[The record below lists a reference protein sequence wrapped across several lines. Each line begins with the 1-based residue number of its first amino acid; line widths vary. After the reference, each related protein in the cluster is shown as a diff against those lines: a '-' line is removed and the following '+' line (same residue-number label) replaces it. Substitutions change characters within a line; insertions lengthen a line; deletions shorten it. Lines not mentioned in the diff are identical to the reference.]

1 MLVMA
6 FAGIFRLLPSWQ
18 SLLLA
23 FLSAF
28 LLILSFPDFEYWV
41 LAWVAFVPLL
51 AAIEREKS
59 STIRSFLIG
68 WAFGT
73 TFFLGT
79 CWWLT
84 YSMIRYGQ
92 LPPLAAYFLLL
103 LICLIVGLFPAIF
116 AACMSVIVRRF
127 GGVGFLTVPFVWV
140 ASELLRYWLSGNNWN
155 AVAYSQS
162 FGGWGLALASIGGI
176 YLTGFT
182 ILTFQSAAVAAY
194 LVRFPVLL
202 GSRSPGD
209 EGLVKKGG
217 VASGPALIACLS
229 CAVVLTVLVLFGA
242 KTATRAKTESTP
254 AALIATIQ
262 PNVPMSGLNYEIWI
276 QLRSR
281 HVELAEAA
289 LDKLKKE
296 FPQDTSVPKT
306 VIFPE
311 SPMNFMYED
320 DPEFQEFVHDFNTK
334 HNVDLLFNSAEPNRD
349 DGKYF
354 NSAVLTDKTGNE
366 IAQYDKIH
374 LVPFGEAVPG
384 PFEGIV
390 PALVG
395 SFSYGSRYQLM
406 PFGDAKAGV
415 VLCYES
421 AFGDL
426 SREMVKGGADV
437 LIEMTND
444 GYLGPT
450 PVLRQHLA
458 HAVFRAVETNRPL
471 LRTTNVGIGGYITE
485 QGEILNAT
493 KPYTEDIRVWPVM
506 KSDGSQTFYVKYG
519 DWFAWLCGAITLGI
533 LITAFANKPNYAEE
547 LKAVS

>member
-1 MLVMA
+1 MA
-6 FAGIFRLLPSWQ
+6 LARFSRSLPSWQ

-23 FLSAF
+23 FLSAV
-28 LLILSFPDFEYWV
+28 LLILAFPNFEYWI

-51 AAIEREKS
+51 VAIEREKLS
-59 STIRSFLIG
+59 AIRSFLTG

-92 LPPLAAYFLLL
+92 LPPPLAYFLLL
-103 LICLIVGLFPAIF
+103 LICLIVGVFPAIF
-116 AACMSVIVRRF
+116 AGCLSVIVRRF
-127 GGVGFLTVPFVWV
+127 GGIGFLAAPFVWT
-140 ASELLRYWLSGNNWN
+140 AFELLRYWLSGNNWN
-155 AVAYSQS
+155 SVAYSQS
-162 FGGWGLALASIGGI
+162 FDGLGLGLASIGGI

-182 ILTFQSAAVAAY
+182 IITFQSAAFAGY
-194 LVRFPVLL
+194 LVRFPITF
-202 GSRSPGD
+202 GSRSLNDDELQKAPGIIS
-209 EGLVKKGG
+209 V
-217 VASGPALIACLS
+217 PALLVGLFCVL
-229 CAVVLTVLVLFGA
+229 VLTVLVLFGS
-242 KTATRAKTESTP
+242 KTPTRAKTEGTP

-262 PNVPMSGLNYEIWI
+262 PNVPMSGLNYDIWM
-276 QLRSR
+276 QLRKR

-296 FPQDTSVPKT
+296 LPENGSIPTT

-320 DPEFQEFVHDFNTK
+320 DLEFQSFVRDFNSK
-334 HNVDLLFNSAEPNRD
+334 HGVALLFNSAEPNPQ

-354 NSAVLTDKTGNE
+354 NSAVLTDKQGNK

-374 LVPFGEAVPG
+374 LVPFGESVPG
-384 PFEGIV
+384 PFQGVI

-395 SFSYGSRYQLM
+395 SFSYGTRYELM
-406 PFGDAKAGV
+406 QFGEAKAGV

-421 AFGDL
+421 AFADL
-426 SREMVKGGADV
+426 SREMVRRGADV

-450 PVLRQHLA
+450 PVLRQHLG

-471 LRTTNVGIGGYITE
+471 LRTTNVGISGYITE
-485 QGEILNAT
+485 QGEILDAT
-493 KPYTEDIRVWPVM
+493 KPYTEDIRVWSVT

-519 DWFAWLCGAITLGI
+519 DWFAWLCL
-533 LITAFANKPNYAEE
+533 
-547 LKAVS
+547 AVTCGLVGLTVVRSRSNV

>member
-1 MLVMA
+1 MA
-6 FAGIFRLLPSWQ
+6 FAGISRLLPSWQ

-23 FLSAF
+23 FFSA
-28 LLILSFPDFEYWV
+28 LLLVLAFPDFEYWIF
-41 LAWVAFVPLL
+41 AWVAFVPLL

-59 STIRSFLIG
+59 STIRSFLTG

-73 TFFLGT
+73 MFFLGT

-92 LPPLAAYFLLL
+92 LPPLAAYFLLV

-116 AACMSVIVRRF
+116 AAAVSVIVRRF
-127 GGVGFLTVPFVWV
+127 GGTGFLAVPFVWV
-140 ASELLRYWLSGNNWN
+140 ASELLRYWLSGNSWN

-182 ILTFQSAAVAAY
+182 ILTFQSAAVATY
-194 LVRFPVLL
+194 LIRFPVPL
-202 GSRSPGD
+202 GLRSSGD
-209 EGLVKKGG
+209 DGLVKKRGI
-217 VASGPALIACLS
+217 VPAPALIAGVFCI
-229 CAVVLTVLVLFGA
+229 VVLTVLVLFGS

-254 AALIATIQ
+254 AASIATIQ
-262 PNVPMSGLNYEIWI
+262 PNVPMSGLNYEIWM
-276 QLRSR
+276 QLRNR

-296 FPQDTSVPKT
+296 FPQDASVPTT

-320 DPEFQEFVHDFNTK
+320 DPEFQGFVRDFNTT
-334 HNVDLLFNSAEPNRD
+334 HNVDLLFNSAEPDRET
-349 DGKYF
+349 GKYF
-354 NSAVLTDKTGNE
+354 NSAVLTDKRGNE

-384 PFEGIV
+384 PFEGVI

-426 SREMVKGGADV
+426 SREMTKRGADV

-485 QGEILNAT
+485 QGEILDAT

-506 KSDGSQTFYVKYG
+506 RSDGSQTFYVKYG
-519 DWFAWLCGAITLGI
+519 DWFGWLC
-533 LITAFANKPNYAEE
+533 LIISVG
-547 LKAVS
+547 LLAVGMVKGKTNET